1 MKFENICVYNFQNAL
16 RGMRN
21 PKNSW
26 VKGDTIEYCDDEWT
40 GAEVGQQLGNGMC
53 VYIGPNDMKL
63 ATTLINAGSEHRKFL
78 RQIIVSVDIT
88 APLYW
93 Y

>member
-1 MKFENICVYNFQNAL
+1 
-16 RGMRN
+16 MRN

-26 VKGDTIEYCDDEWT
+26 AKSDTIEYCDDEWT
-40 GAEVGQQLGNGMC
+40 GPDEGRQMGNGMC
-53 VYIGPNDMKL
+53 VCVGPNDMAL